1 MLFPVSLEPSV
12 PFQPLSGQRSRQN
25 SPRIEIKEMG
35 CLHRISFISFCFWWK
50 GSFMTLFCYGSP
62 LGLMASIAPMLPWQT
77 CKVRSLDLYLKKLL
91 VYIHLQNSV
100 KHLCSIR
107 AWVPMSFFL
116 SFSLFLAD
124 SLVGESWLHNPGNI
138 SFFPSFTFSL
148 LTLDHQLPGQ

>member
-1 MLFPVSLEPSV
+1 MLFPVSLEPSI

-62 LGLMASIAPMLPWQT
+62 LGPMASIAPMLPWQT

-107 AWVPMSFFL
+107 AWVPMSFFF
-116 SFSLFLAD
+116 SFSL
-124 SLVGESWLHNPGNI
+124 SLYFWLIPWWAKAVA
-138 SFFPSFTFSL
+138 
-148 LTLDHQLPGQ
+148 